1 MKRIGIFVFL
11 IFMTGGLFAQLDE
24 GRKMLGYERFQS
36 AADIFKSMLDKN
48 PKNTEA
54 AYWLGQ
60 TFIQNSENTDTA
72 AVKSLYQ
79 KTLQENPSD
88 PLLMVGVGEVELM
101 EGNATDAKN
110 HFNAALDLVKKKG
123 TAPILIAI
131 GRANI
136 DTKAGDLKQAVEV
149 LNQAAGIKKLSKE
162 DQIDIQM
169 GLGDAYRKLIDGGNA
184 VTHYQQALILDPGA
198 ARASFMMGRI
208 YETQGITQENI
219 YMNYYYDAIREDPHF
234 APVYYWLYQYYY
246 NKDVN
251 KARQYLNDYV
261 ENTDQDSKLCYAQA
275 SLFYVSKL
283 YQETIA
289 KADSCIGGSGS
300 EKPFPNLF
308 GLKAYAYD
316 KMGDKD
322 NARKFFEEFF
332 QRVNPDNIGPNDYL
346 TYGKVLFQFPGEE
359 SLAAANIEKA
369 VDLDTLKAN
378 KVNYITDVAKTMF
391 NNKDYSEAAKWY
403 TKLLSMDTSNSI
415 VDLYYAGYSNYLSSN
430 YQSADSIFK
439 IYTDKYPSD
448 LTGLLL
454 GARTKEAMDTTGEE
468 GLAKPLW
475 DRIIAIGDTAQSKD
489 AIKAYLLPA
498 YKYMVAYYYN
508 VKKEVDTAA
517 AFNTMI
523 LEVDPTDSNAT
534 ANGKV
539 FETMLKNK
547 ANSPA
552 NKENN
557 K

>member
-1 MKRIGIFVFL
+1 MKKIGIFVFL
-11 IFMTGGLFAQLDE
+11 ILMTGGLFAQMDE
-24 GRKMLGYERFQS
+24 GMKMLNYERFQS
-36 AADIFKSMLDKN
+36 AANIFKSVLDKDA
-48 PKNTEA
+48 KNTEA

-60 TFIQNSENTDTA
+60 TFIQNTENVDTA

-79 KTLQENPSD
+79 KTLQENPND
-88 PLLMVGVGEVELM
+88 PLLMVGVGEVELL
-101 EGNATDAKN
+101 EGKTTDAKN
-110 HFNAALDLVKKKG
+110 HFDAALALVKKKG
-123 TAPILIAI
+123 TVPVLLAI

-136 DTKAGDLKQAVEV
+136 DTKDGDLKYAVDV
-149 LNQAAGIKKLSKE
+149 LNQAAAAKKLSKE
-162 DQIDIQM
+162 EQLDIQM
-169 GLGDAYRKLIDGGNA
+169 RLGDAYRKLIEGGNA
-184 VTHYQQALILDPGA
+184 VTHYQQALMLDPNA

-246 NKDVN
+246 NRDVN

-283 YQETIA
+283 YEQTIA
-289 KADSCIGGSGS
+289 KADSCIGGSGT

-316 KMGDKD
+316 KLNDKD

-346 TYGKVLFQFPGEE
+346 TYGKVLFKFPGEE
-359 SLAAANIEKA
+359 NLAAQYIEKA
-369 VDLDTLKAN
+369 VNLDTLKAN

-391 NNKDYSEAAKWY
+391 NNKDYAQAAVWY
-403 TKLLSMDTSNSI
+403 TKLLAMDTAQSI
-415 VDLYYAGYSNYLSSN
+415 VDLYYSGYSNYLASN
-430 YQSADSIFK
+430 YTTADSIFN
-439 IYTDKYPSD
+439 IYNTKYPTD

-454 GARTKEAMDTTGEE
+454 GARTKEAMDTSGKE

-475 DRIIAIGDTAQSKD
+475 DRIIAIGDTSTNKD
-489 AIKAYLLPA
+489 AMKAYLLPA
-498 YKYMVAYYYN
+498 YKYMVAYFYN
-508 VKKEVDTAA
+508 VKEDIESAA
-517 AFNTMI
+517 GFNTKI
-523 LEVDPTDSNAT
+523 LELDPTDANAT

-539 FETMLKNK
+539 FEAMLKNR
-547 ANSPA
+547 ANNSA
-552 NKENN
+552 KKDNK
-557 K
+557 